1 MQERYQKK
9 TVKDHPNISSRWR
22 SLIIKVLL
30 PIFIIFMGIA
40 ASSYLKKTGPTSE
53 RRPPV
58 ALAPVVEV
66 KELFP
71 GNHLTM
77 INVMGTIIP
86 ARNIELRS
94 RVAGE
99 IIDIHPE
106 FVEGGFLEAGTEI
119 FQIDPVDYELALVQ
133 KEKVLADALFE
144 YKLELGRQEI
154 AKREWELLGLENEAS
169 EREIELVLRK
179 PHLEK
184 AQAAIT
190 AAEAEVKKAKLDLSR
205 TKILTPFNAMVRT
218 RHVNLGSQVTEQ
230 QSLADLVGTDTYWVQ
245 ASIPVERL
253 SWIGIPQ
260 NLGDPASTAH
270 IFYARVFKREG
281 RVIRLMGDLS
291 DGGRMARI
299 LIEVNDPL
307 GLDQATNKQPPL
319 LIGDYV
325 HVQITGNILENVY
338 QIPRTALRD
347 NTFIWIMN
355 EHSQLEIKE
364 IHPVWR
370 EVDTVLIDGGIEPGQ
385 LLVITDLSAPVEGM
399 PLQLEVSKT
408 SFIESNQA
416 GPVKDN
422 SYYGSR

>member
-1 MQERYQKK
+1 MQEKDQIK
-9 TVKDHPNISSRWR
+9 TIKNHPKISPGWI
-22 SLIIKVLL
+22 SLILKVLL
-30 PIFIIFMGIA
+30 PIVIILTGIS
-40 ASSYLKKTGPTSE
+40 ASSYLKNTGPTSE

-58 ALAPVVEV
+58 SLAPVVEV

-71 GNHLTM
+71 GNHLAK
-77 INVMGTIIP
+77 INVMGTIVP
-86 ARNIELRS
+86 ARNVELRS
-94 RVAGE
+94 RVSGE
-99 IIDIHPE
+99 IIDVHPE
-106 FVEGGFLEAGTEI
+106 FVEGGFLEAGTKI
-119 FQIDPVDYELALVQ
+119 LQIDPVDYELALVQ
-133 KEKVLADALFE
+133 KEKALADAVYE

-154 AKREWELLGLENEAS
+154 ARREWELLGLENEAS

-190 AAEAEVKKAKLDLSR
+190 AAEAEVKKANLDLSR
-205 TKILTPFNAMVRT
+205 TQSITPFNAIVRT

-253 SWIGIPQ
+253 SWISIPQ

-270 IFYARVFKREG
+270 IYYAREFKREG
-281 RVIRLMGDLS
+281 KVARLMGDLS
-291 DGGRMARI
+291 EAGRMARI

-307 GLDQATNKQPPL
+307 GLDQQSAKQPPL

-325 HVQITGNILENVY
+325 HVQIAGNMLENVY

-347 NTFIWIMN
+347 NTFIWVMN
-355 EHSQLEIKE
+355 ENSQLEIKE

-399 PLQLEVSKT
+399 PLQLEASKT
-408 SFIESNQA
+408 TFIESNQA
-416 GPVKDN
+416 GPVKDH